1 MDAEYVSLDS
11 VVPDMEDLDTQ
22 GPTLD
27 QRFYDRLAVALVER
41 LKQCG
46 SRVPVVTGMFACCWE
61 TCLHSQFLKASLAQ
75 CLDHYS
81 GKWGEVILT
90 FVLRYWPLV

>member
-11 VVPDMEDLDTQ
+11 VVPGMEEDLDTQ

-27 QRFYDRLAVALVER
+27 QRFYDKLAVALAER

-46 SRVPVVTGMFACCWE
+46 SRVPVVTGMSINCWE
-61 TCLHSQFLKASLAQ
+61 IHLRLHSLEASLVRFP
-75 CLDHYS
+75 DHYCS
-81 GKWGEVILT
+81 K
-90 FVLRYWPLV
+90 

>member
-11 VVPDMEDLDTQ
+11 MVPDMEEDFDTR

-27 QRFYDRLAVALVER
+27 QWFYDKLAAALAER
-41 LKQCG
+41 VRQCG
-46 SRVPVVTGMFACCWE
+46 PRVPVVTGRFISCWE
-61 TCLHSQFLKASLAQ
+61 MYPYSRSLKASSDQ

-81 GKWGEVILT
+81 GK
-90 FVLRYWPLV
+90 